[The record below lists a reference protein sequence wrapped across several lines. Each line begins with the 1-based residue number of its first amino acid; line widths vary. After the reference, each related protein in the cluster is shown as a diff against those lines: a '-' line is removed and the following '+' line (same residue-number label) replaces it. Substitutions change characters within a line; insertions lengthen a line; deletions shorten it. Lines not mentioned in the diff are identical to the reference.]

1 MARRRRR
8 RAAGP
13 PVFSGALTRP
23 RDARVLGEAPRI
35 SEARAVL
42 LASPKPSCLLLSSA
56 AEQAAKTTWEATK
69 AANGRYS
76 VATGTVPKTEHRQPS
91 AGSPAREQPQAAPT
105 LGARRP

>member
-8 RAAGP
+8 RGAARSP
-13 PVFSGALTRP
+13 RASGFAGGLTRS
-23 RDARVLGEAPRI
+23 RDARVVGDTPRI

-76 VATGTVPKTEHRQPS
+76 VTPVTVPKTEHRQPS
-91 AGSPAREQPQAAPT
+91 ADSPAREY
-105 LGARRP
+105 